1 MNKGYISKDTDY
13 AKGGAVLGK
22 ESEFLKTKNRFV
34 GKKLPEPEGTEDVFP
49 KTGSAGKL
57 AKTTGDKSLKPVKPR
72 S

>member
-1 MNKGYISKDTDY
+1 MNKGYMSKDTDY

-34 GKKLPEPEGTEDVFP
+34 GKKLPEPEGTEDVF
-49 KTGSAGKL
+49 GKGNSK
-57 AKTTGDKSLKPVKPR
+57 ANPVGKDKSLKPVKPR